1 MGTVLQS
8 RYELRYLIASGGMAD
23 VHAAFDREVQQSVA
37 VKLLR
42 PELAADRT
50 ANERLRRE
58 GEALA
63 AVQSPHVVGLHD
75 IGCEG
80 DTVFLVLERIHGLT
94 VEHEI
99 RRFGPI
105 SPRRAC
111 GITLDILC
119 GLDAIHAS
127 TLVHRDIKPANVMI
141 DLDDRAVLVD
151 LGIALHLRRR
161 ALTEPGF
168 ATGTPAY
175 MAPEQLDDVPLD
187 GRVDLY
193 QLGMLL
199 VYMTTG
205 VDIDRESGH
214 EALLRMPPALCDVA
228 LRALAP
234 AGARYRSAS
243 VMAAAVANVMDRKL
257 L

>member
-1 MGTVLQS
+1 
-8 RYELRYLIASGGMAD
+8 MAD
-23 VHAAFDREVQQSVA
+23 VHAAFDRKVQQLVA

-42 PELAADRT
+42 PELATDRA

-63 AVQSPHVVGLHD
+63 SVQSPHVVGLHE

-80 DTVFLVLERIHGLT
+80 DSVFLVLERIHGLT
-94 VEHEI
+94 VENEI
-99 RRFGPI
+99 RQFGPLA
-105 SPRRAC
+105 PRFAC
-111 GITLDILC
+111 SITLDILR
-119 GLDAIHAS
+119 GLEAIHAS

-141 DLDDRAVLVD
+141 DFAGRAVLVD
-151 LGIALHLRRR
+151 LGIALHRRR
-161 ALTEPGF
+161 RSLTEPGF
-168 ATGTPAY
+168 AAGTPAY
-175 MAPEQLDDVPLD
+175 MAPEQLGDVPLD

-234 AGARYRSAS
+234 VGARYPSAQ
-243 VMAAAVANVMDRKL
+243 VMFDAVFDAVVSALDKKW
-257 L
+257 